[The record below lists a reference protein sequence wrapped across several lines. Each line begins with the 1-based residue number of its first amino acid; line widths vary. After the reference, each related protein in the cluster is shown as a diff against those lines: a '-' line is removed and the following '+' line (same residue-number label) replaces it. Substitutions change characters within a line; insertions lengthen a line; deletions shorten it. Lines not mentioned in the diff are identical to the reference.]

1 MSFRQ
6 RLWWCGSSFLFLGM
20 LLPTNVSAQ
29 SVKADGTLS
38 TTVAS
43 PDNLNFTITNGN
55 QPSNGGNLFHSFS
68 QFSVPTGGSAT
79 FNLVNT
85 PNITTIFSRVT
96 GGNVS
101 NIDGLIQTTNSH
113 NPVSLFLLNP
123 NGIIFGANARLNI
136 GGSFVGTTANSVKFI
151 DGTEFSAVNT
161 NSPPLLTISSPI
173 GLQMGANAAP
183 ITVRSNLTTG
193 LDLILEGGHLDLQGE
208 LIAGR
213 DITLKAQDTVKIRDT
228 VTTPFLAQ
236 AGRNLIIQ
244 GNQNIDILA
253 LKNSGGALRSGGDL
267 SLISNGNISGDAH
280 FVSGGNVSFQ
290 TLTGKRGKFISLFD
304 PIIYAHGD
312 VVFGDYTGVALK
324 VEAMGSIEAGNITIT
339 APDSTIPSSDPDFMT
354 LTTQRAAILRAGVKT
369 LPTSNIPQLG
379 MGLTNFTTGT
389 VAGLPAGSIRVA
401 SINTS
406 NYTGGDGGSIILK
419 ATGDIVTG
427 ALQSSAFGNGVN
439 GGSINILAN
448 GNISING
455 DVTSDTTL
463 TGNSGHG
470 GDITI
475 ATTNGNLSINS
486 GYLSSGANGY
496 GTNTVANG
504 GAISLSTTNGNLSVN
519 GYLSSSAFSEGTGKG
534 GAISLSTTNGNLSVN
549 GYLVSEYYGDNG
561 NGGDI
566 SIATTNGNLL
576 TQGGYIGSDVFS
588 NNNSGN
594 GGNITL
600 SVSNGNLSNQS
611 VLYSYS
617 LGILNSGNGG
627 HISLSVSNG
636 NLSNQ
641 GDLYS
646 LALGY
651 RNSGNG
657 GNITFSASN
666 GNLSNQGYLFS
677 LSQGDMNSGN
687 GGNITFSANN
697 GNLSNQ
703 RDLYSS
709 SFAVGG
715 NSGYGGD
722 INLIAPKGDILG
734 NMSSLYTFSV
744 APNGTSSNGGSIRLE
759 AQNQISGL
767 TLLTTSS
774 SAQAGSVSILGHGNL
789 AIADTVVLTSK
800 QISISIPFFGTVNIS
815 TNGTGRSGDVN
826 INSLG
831 NLTLN
836 NSRIESDT
844 KGLDSAG
851 NVSLTSSGLI
861 RFDNSQITSST
872 SNAGL
877 AGNINL
883 KASQGIDIGNNSRL
897 AALTSSSGNAGNI
910 DISTGALTLRD
921 GAELSASSSG
931 SGRAGNINIHAD
943 DLIMDRAR
951 VSSNTSSSGSAGEVK
966 LTIPK
971 GSLSL
976 FNGSEIS
983 TSTQGSGNA
992 GNVEIS
998 AKNVTVRGSIISSQ
1012 SSGSGNSGSL
1022 DLRTSQLALTDNAEL
1037 STASSGLGKAGNIN
1051 IEAQQVTLGNSS
1063 QITSRSQGTGDG
1075 GTIQVNARS
1084 LFLDGASQINAQTN
1098 FGNGGNLNFSL
1109 GELLLLRNESLL
1121 SAEAGGKG
1129 NGGNITISSPFI
1141 IGLGNSDIVANAFQ
1155 GNGGN
1160 IQISTNGIF
1169 GLKYRPYRTEDNDIT
1184 ASSQFGLSGTV
1195 NINNLTFTPAA
1206 GLIELPT
1213 DVIDPSQRIVQGCR
1227 TYGNS
1232 RFIVTGRG
1240 GVADNPSDRP
1250 SGNHPWIDIR
1260 DPSAFRSPNALA
1272 IGSQSENQSENQ
1284 SVKQAANGTPPIVE
1298 ATGWRLNG
1306 KGEVEIYATNNA
1318 TRETTATD
1326 CAGFLAI
1333 APNLFPN
1340 LFKVKEVVSNEF

>member
-1 MSFRQ
+1 MSFSQ

-29 SVKADGTLS
+29 SVTADGTLS
-38 TTVAS
+38 TTVTS

-55 QPSNGGNLFHSFS
+55 QPNSGGNLFHSFN

-79 FNLVNT
+79 FDLVNT
-85 PNITTIFSRVT
+85 PNISTIFSRVT
-96 GGNVS
+96 GGNIS
-101 NIDGLIQTTNSH
+101 NIDGLIQTTNSS

-123 NGIIFGANARLNI
+123 SGIIFGPNASLNI
-136 GGSFVGTTANSVKFI
+136 GGSFVGTTANSVKFV

-161 NSPPLLTISSPI
+161 NSQPLLTINSPI
-173 GLQMGANAAP
+173 GLHMGANAAP
-183 ITVRSNLTTG
+183 ITIRSNLTTG
-193 LDLILEGGHLDLQGE
+193 VDLILEGGSLDLQGQ

-228 VTTPFLAQ
+228 VITPFLAQ
-236 AGRNLIIQ
+236 AGRNLTIQ
-244 GNQNIDILA
+244 GNQSVDILA
-253 LKNSGGALRSGGDL
+253 LNHAGGALRSGGDL
-267 SLISNGNISGDAH
+267 RLISNGNISGDAH

-290 TLTGKRGKFISLFD
+290 TVTGTPGKFISLFD
-304 PIIYAHGD
+304 PIIYANGD

-324 VEAMGSIEAGNITIT
+324 VEATGSIEGGNITIT
-339 APDSTIPSSDPDFMT
+339 GPDITVPSSDPDFIT
-354 LTTQRAAILRAGVKT
+354 LTTQSAAILRAGVT
-369 LPTSNIPQLG
+369 SLPTSNLPQLG
-379 MGLTNFTTGT
+379 VGSTNFTTGT

-401 SINTS
+401 SVNTS
-406 NYTGGDGGSIILK
+406 NFTGGDGGSIILN
-419 ATGDIVTG
+419 AAGDIVTG
-427 ALQSSAFGNGVN
+427 DLNSVAFGDGVN
-439 GGSINILAN
+439 GGSINLFAN
-448 GNISING
+448 GNISSNNF
-455 DVTSDTTL
+455 DSSTFL
-463 TGNSGHG
+463 TANSGYG

-475 ATTNGNLSINS
+475 ATTNGNLSVNGNLFSVANS
-486 GYLSSGANGY
+486 LGAGI
-496 GTNTVANG
+496 GTANG
-504 GAISLSTTNGNLSVN
+504 GAISLSATNGNLSVN
-519 GYLSSSAFSEGTGKG
+519 ALLSSSVNSQGTGKG
-534 GAISLSTTNGNLSVN
+534 GAISFSVTNGNLSVN
-549 GYLVSEYYGDNG
+549 SLLSASFTGTNG

-566 SIATTNGNLL
+566 TLSAINGNLIS
-576 TQGGYIGSDVFS
+576 QGLMSSDSFS
-588 NNNSGN
+588 TDNSGN

-600 SVSNGNLSNQS
+600 SVSNGNLLNESS
-611 VLYSYS
+611 LSAYS
-617 LGILNSGNGG
+617 LGVMNSGNGG
-627 HISLSVSNG
+627 NITFSTTNG

-646 LALGY
+646 ISFALV
-651 RNSGNG
+651 NSGNG
-657 GNITFSASN
+657 GNITFSATN
-666 GNLSNQGYLFS
+666 GNLSNLGDLSS
-677 LSQGDMNSGN
+677 LSIGQVNSGN
-687 GGNITFSANN
+687 GGNITFSATN

-709 SFAVGG
+709 SVAQTG

-722 INLIAPKGDILG
+722 INLIAKEGDILG

-744 APNGTSSNGGSIRLE
+744 APNGTSSNGGSIKLE

-774 SAQAGSVSILGHGNL
+774 SDRAGAVSILGHGDL

-800 QISISIPFFGTVNIS
+800 QVSISTPFTGAINIS
-815 TNGTGRSGDVN
+815 TDGTGRSGDVN
-826 INSLG
+826 INSVG

-851 NVSLTSSGLI
+851 NVTLTSSGLI
-861 RFDNSQITSST
+861 RFDNSQIASST
-872 SNAGL
+872 SNSGL

-883 KASQGIDIGNNSRL
+883 NASKGIDIGNNSRL
-897 AALTSSSGNAGNI
+897 SALTSSSGNAGNI
-910 DISTGALTLRD
+910 DISTAQLNLRD

-931 SGRAGNINIHAD
+931 SGRAGNININAD
-943 DLIMDRAR
+943 DVTIDRAR
-951 VSSNTSSSGSAGEVK
+951 VSSNTSSTGAAGEVK

-998 AKNVTVRGSIISSQ
+998 ANNINVQGSIISSQ
-1012 SSGSGNSGSL
+1012 SSGNGNSGSL
-1022 DLRTSQLALTDNAEL
+1022 DLRTSRLLLADYAQL
-1037 STASSGLGKAGNIN
+1037 STASSGMGKAGNIN
-1051 IEAQQVTLGNSS
+1051 ISSQQVTLANSS

-1084 LFLDGASQINAQTN
+1084 LFLNDASQINAQTN
-1098 FGNGGNLNFSL
+1098 FGNGGNLNLSL

-1169 GLKYRPYRTEDNDIT
+1169 GLKYRPYRTVDNDIT

-1195 NINNLTFTPAA
+1195 NISNLAFTPTA
-1206 GLIELPT
+1206 GLIELPSNI
-1213 DVIDPSQRIVQGCR
+1213 DDPSQRIVQGCR

-1232 RFIVTGRG
+1232 RFVSTGRG
-1240 GVADNPSDRP
+1240 GLPDDPSDRRN
-1250 SGNHPWIDIR
+1250 SVHPWTDLR
-1260 DPSAFRSPNALA
+1260 DPSAFRNPNALA
-1272 IGSQSENQSENQ
+1272 TTPQFENA
-1284 SVKQAANGTPPIVE
+1284 KTPIVE
-1298 ATGWRLNG
+1298 ATGWQLNA
-1306 KGEVEIYATNNA
+1306 KGEVEIYAANNE
-1318 TRETTATD
+1318 TRGIPVTD

-1333 APNLFPN
+1333 ANKSF
-1340 LFKVKEVVSNEF
+1340 

>member
-1 MSFRQ
+1 MSFRRRIRQRLKQ
-6 RLWWCGSSFLFLGM
+6 RLWWYPSFLFMGMGM
-20 LLPTNVSAQ
+20 LLPVAVAAQ
-29 SVKADGTLS
+29 SVTSDGTLS
-38 TTVAS
+38 TTVTS

-55 QPSNGGNLFHSFS
+55 QPNSGANLFHSFS
-68 QFSVPTGGSAT
+68 QFTVPTGGSAT

-101 NIDGLIQTTNSH
+101 NIDGLIQTTNNS

-151 DGTEFSAVNT
+151 DGTEFSAVST
-161 NSPPLLTISSPI
+161 NNPPLLTISSPI

-193 LDLILEGGHLDLQGE
+193 ADLILEGGRLDLQGE

-228 VTTPFLAQ
+228 VTKPFLAQ
-236 AGRNLIIQ
+236 AGRNLTIQ
-244 GNQNIDILA
+244 GNQNVDILA
-253 LKNSGGALRSGGDL
+253 LKNSGGALRSGGNL
-267 SLISNGNISGDAH
+267 SLISNGSISGDAH

-369 LPTSNIPQLG
+369 LPTANVPQ
-379 MGLTNFTTGT
+379 MGVGSTNFTSGT

-406 NYTGGDGGSIILK
+406 NSTGGDGGSIILK
-419 ATGDIVTG
+419 AAGDIVTG
-427 ALQSSAFGNGVN
+427 SLQSSVVGDGVN

-455 DVTSDTTL
+455 DVTSVTTS

-475 ATTNGNLSINS
+475 ATTNGNLSFIGS
-486 GYLSSGANGY
+486 LSSGAAIL
-496 GTNTVANG
+496 GT
-504 GAISLSTTNGNLSVN
+504 
-519 GYLSSSAFSEGTGKG
+519 GTGKG
-534 GAISLSTTNGNLSVN
+534 GAISLSATNGNLSFN
-549 GYLVSEYYGDNG
+549 GSLSSGATSLGTGKGGAISLSATNGNLSFNGSLSSSFSGKNG

-566 SIATTNGNLL
+566 TLSAINGNLFS
-576 TQGGYIGSDVFS
+576 QGSMSSDSFS
-588 NNNSGN
+588 ADNSGN

-600 SVSNGNLSNQS
+600 SVSNGNLFNQS
-611 VLYSYS
+611 SLSSYS
-617 LGILNSGNGG
+617 LG
-627 HISLSVSNG
+627 
-636 NLSNQ
+636 
-641 GDLYS
+641 
-646 LALGY
+646 AM
-651 RNSGNG
+651 NSGNG
-657 GNITFSASN
+657 GNITLSTNN
-666 GNLSNQGYLFS
+666 GNLSNQGYLYS
-677 LSQGDMNSGN
+677 LSFGLVNSGN
-687 GGNITFSANN
+687 GGNITLSANN

-703 RDLYSS
+703 GYLYSLSLGFMNSGNGGHITFSTTNGNISNQRDLYSS
-709 SFAVGG
+709 SIALRG

-722 INLIAPKGDILG
+722 INLIAPKGNILG
-734 NMSSLYTFSV
+734 NKSSLNTFSV
-744 APNGTSSNGGSIRLE
+744 APNGTSSNGGAIRLE

-774 SAQAGSVSILGHGNL
+774 SAQAGSVSILGHGDL

-800 QISISIPFFGTVNIS
+800 QISISTPFTGTVNIS

-844 KGLDSAG
+844 KGLGSAG
-851 NVSLTSSGLI
+851 NVSLTSNGLI

-910 DISTGALTLRD
+910 GISTGSLILRD
-921 GAELSASSSG
+921 GAELSASTSG
-931 SGRAGNINIHAD
+931 SGRAGNISINAD
-943 DLIMDRAR
+943 DVIMDRAR
-951 VSSNTSSSGSAGEVK
+951 VSSNTSSSGSAGEVN

-1022 DLRTSQLALTDNAEL
+1022 DLRTSQLALTDNAQL
-1037 STASSGLGKAGNIN
+1037 STASSGLGKAGNIS
-1051 IEAQQVTLGNSS
+1051 IEAQQITLGNRS

-1084 LFLDGASQINAQTN
+1084 LFLNGASQINAQTN

-1169 GLKYRPYRTEDNDIT
+1169 GLKYRPYRTDDNDIT

-1260 DPSAFRSPNALA
+1260 DPASLRNPNNLA
-1272 IGSQSENQSENQ
+1272 TTSQSEKQSAN
-1284 SVKQAANGTPPIVE
+1284 AALPIVE
-1298 ATGWRLNG
+1298 AIGWRFNA
-1306 KGEVEIYATNNA
+1306 KGEVEIYATSSDPSTSAFSDVNCKGIP
-1318 TRETTATD
+1318 T
-1326 CAGFLAI
+1326 F
-1333 APNLFPN
+1333 NL
-1340 LFKVKEVVSNEF
+1340 

>member
-29 SVKADGTLS
+29 SVTADGTLS
-38 TTVAS
+38 TTVTS

-55 QPSNGGNLFHSFS
+55 QPNGGGNLFHSFS

-85 PNITTIFSRVT
+85 PNIKTIFSRVT
-96 GGNVS
+96 GGSVS
-101 NIDGLIQTTNSH
+101 NIDGLIQTTNNS

-123 NGIIFGANARLNI
+123 NGIIFGANASLNI

-151 DGTEFSAVNT
+151 DGTEFSAVNV
-161 NSPPLLTISSPI
+161 NNPPLLTISSPL
-173 GLQMGANAAP
+173 GLEMGANAAP
-183 ITVRSNLTTG
+183 ITVQSNLTTG
-193 LDLILEGGHLDLQGE
+193 LDLILEGGRLDLQGQ

-228 VTTPFLAQ
+228 VITPFLAQ
-236 AGRNLIIQ
+236 AGRNLTIQ
-244 GNQNIDILA
+244 GNQNVDILA

-267 SLISNGNISGDAH
+267 RLVSNGNISGDAH

-290 TLTGKRGKFISLFD
+290 TVTGNPGKFISLFD
-304 PIIYAHGD
+304 PIIYANGD

-324 VEAMGSIEAGNITIT
+324 VEATGSIEGGNITIT
-339 APDSTIPSSDPDFMT
+339 GPDTTVPSSDPDFMT
-354 LTTQRAAILRAGVKT
+354 LTTQSAAILRAGVKT
-369 LPTSNIPQLG
+369 LPTANVPK
-379 MGLTNFTTGT
+379 MGVGSTNFTTGT
-389 VAGLPAGSIRVA
+389 VAGLPSGSIRVA

-406 NYTGGDGGSIILK
+406 NSTGGDGGSIILNV
-419 ATGDIVTG
+419 AGDIVTG
-427 ALQSSAFGNGVN
+427 DLNSSASGNGVN
-439 GGSINILAN
+439 GGSINILSN

-455 DVTSDTTL
+455 TVDSSIFVI
-463 TGNSGHG
+463 GNSGHG

-475 ATTNGNLSINS
+475 ATTNGNLSFIGS
-486 GYLSSGANGY
+486 LYSGAYSNV
-496 GTNTVANG
+496 TTTIANG

-519 GYLSSSAFSEGTGKG
+519 GDLDSSVNSQGTGKG
-534 GAISLSTTNGNLSVN
+534 GAISLSTTNGALSVN
-549 GYLVSEYYGDNG
+549 GGLYSYYSGNG

-566 SIATTNGNLL
+566 TLSTINGNLL
-576 TQGGYIGSDVFS
+576 TQGSMFS
-588 NNNSGN
+588 VALSNDNTGNGGNIKLSTTNGNLSNQSILLSYSLVDGGNSGN

-600 SVSNGNLSNQS
+600 STTNGNLSNQRE
-611 VLYSYS
+611 
-617 LGILNSGNGG
+617 
-627 HISLSVSNG
+627 
-636 NLSNQ
+636 
-641 GDLYS
+641 LYS
-646 LALGY
+646 LAYSEQG
-651 RNSGNG
+651 NSGNG
-657 GNITFSASN
+657 GNITFSANN
-666 GNLSNQGYLFS
+666 GNLSNQGELYS
-677 LSQGDMNSGN
+677 LSLSLGNMNSGN

-709 SFAVGG
+709 SVALGG

-722 INLIAPKGDILG
+722 INLIASKGNILG

-744 APNGTSSNGGSIRLE
+744 APNGTSSNGGSIKLE
-759 AQNQISGL
+759 AKNQISGL

-774 SAQAGSVSILGHGNL
+774 SARAGSVSILGHGDL

-800 QISISIPFFGTVNIS
+800 QVSISIPFFGTVNIS
-815 TNGTGRSGDVN
+815 TDGTGRSGDVN
-826 INSLG
+826 INSVG

-836 NSRIESDT
+836 NSRIDSDT

-851 NVSLTSSGLI
+851 NVTLTSNGLI

-883 KASQGIDIGNNSRL
+883 NASKGIDIGNNSRL
-897 AALTSSSGNAGNI
+897 SALTSSSGNAGNI
-910 DISTGALTLRD
+910 GISTGQLT
-921 GAELSASSSG
+921 
-931 SGRAGNINIHAD
+931 
-943 DLIMDRAR
+943 
-951 VSSNTSSSGSAGEVK
+951 
-966 LTIPK
+966 
-971 GSLSL
+971 L

-998 AKNVTVRGSIISSQ
+998 ANNVTVQGSIISSQ

-1022 DLRTSQLALTDNAEL
+1022 DLHTSQLALTDNAQL
-1037 STASSGLGKAGNIN
+1037 STASSGLGKAGNITIN
-1051 IEAQQVTLGNSS
+1051 SQQVTLENSS

-1075 GTIQVNARS
+1075 GTIQINARS
-1084 LFLDGASQINAQTN
+1084 LFLNDGSQINAQTN
-1098 FGNGGNLNFSL
+1098 FGNGGNLIFSL

-1169 GLKYRPYRTEDNDIT
+1169 GLKYRPYLTDDNDIT

-1195 NINNLTFTPAA
+1195 NISNLNFTPAV

-1213 DVIDPSQRIVQGCR
+1213 DVIDPSQRIAQGCQ
-1227 TYGNS
+1227 TLGNS
-1232 RFIVTGRG
+1232 RFVVTGRG
-1240 GVADNPSDRP
+1240 GLPDNPSDRR
-1250 SGNHPWIDIR
+1250 SGDHPWIDIR
-1260 DPSAFRSPNALA
+1260 DPVAFRNSNALA
-1272 IGSQSENQSENQ
+1272 TGEQSE
-1284 SVKQAANGTPPIVE
+1284 KRAANVTPPIVE
-1298 ATGWRLNG
+1298 ATGWQLNA
-1306 KGEVEIYATNNA
+1306 KGEVDIYAANNVA
-1318 TRETTATD
+1318 RETTVTD

-1333 APNLFPN
+1333 TSKAF
-1340 LFKVKEVVSNEF
+1340 